1 MLRLE
6 RTILHRHRLTNR
18 WQDVLQILDAGIS
31 VISAVN
37 IQHIEGINEDV
48 SDISKIEIKKRVPG
62 SVVASADEVVNIDLT
77 VDELIARLKAGKI
90 NARDKIPIALQN
102 FFREENILQ
111 LRGLALKEVALRV
124 EKKVESEVSTTAWA

>member
-1 MLRLE
+1 M
-6 RTILHRHRLTNR
+6 
-18 WQDVLQILDAGIS
+18 
-31 VISAVN
+31 ISAVN
-37 IQHIEGINEDV
+37 IQHVEGVNEEV

-90 NARDKIPIALQN
+90 NARDKIPIARQN

-124 EKKVESEVSTTAWA
+124 EKKVKSEVSTTAWA